1 MIESV
6 YSFDF
11 ALLDWIQTHLR
22 CAFLDTVMPLI
33 TRLGDAG
40 IFFILCAA
48 VMLVFKK
55 TRKTGLSVAFA
66 LLLGLLICNLTIK
79 PLVGR
84 IRPYDLREIALLI
97 PRETDSGSFPS
108 GHTIAAFEFAT
119 ALTVRKPKWGV
130 GAIVLAV
137 VIAFSRLYLYVHYP
151 TDVFTSVL
159 LGIMLGLVGVV
170 LADLVYKA
178 AEKRRETAN

>member
-1 MIESV
+1 MIDSI
-6 YSFDF
+6 YNFDF
-11 ALLDWIQTHLR
+11 AILDWIQTHLR
-22 CAFLDTVMPLI
+22 CAFLDTVMPVI

-40 IFFILCAA
+40 IFFIVCAA
-48 VMLVFKK
+48 AMLIFKK
-55 TRKTGLSVAFA
+55 WRKTGLSVAFA
-66 LLLGLLICNLTIK
+66 LILGLVICNMTIK

-84 IRPYDLREIALLI
+84 IRPYDLREMVLLI

-130 GAIVLAV
+130 WAIVLAV

-170 LADLVYKA
+170 LADVAYKA
-178 AEKRRETAN
+178 AEKRGKV